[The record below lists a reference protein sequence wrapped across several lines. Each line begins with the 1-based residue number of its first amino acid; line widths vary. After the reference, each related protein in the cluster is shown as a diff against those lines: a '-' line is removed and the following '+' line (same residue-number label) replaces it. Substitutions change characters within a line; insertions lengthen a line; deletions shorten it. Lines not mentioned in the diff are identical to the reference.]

1 MMVPLLTELKQA
13 LQAVYGSKLRGV
25 YVYGSRSRGDD
36 DAESDLDIII
46 VLKDYRDYWEEVQR
60 TGGLIADLSL
70 KYEVSISPVR
80 IREAEWRDEDSPFLN
95 DVRQEAVPL

>member
-1 MMVPLLTELKQA
+1 MDSLLTELKRA
-13 LQAVYGSKLRGV
+13 LQAVYGSNLRGV
-25 YVYGSRSRGDD
+25 YVYGSRTRGDD

-46 VLKDYRDYWEEVQR
+46 VLKDYQDYWEEVQR

-95 DVRQEAVPL
+95 DVRQEAVAL